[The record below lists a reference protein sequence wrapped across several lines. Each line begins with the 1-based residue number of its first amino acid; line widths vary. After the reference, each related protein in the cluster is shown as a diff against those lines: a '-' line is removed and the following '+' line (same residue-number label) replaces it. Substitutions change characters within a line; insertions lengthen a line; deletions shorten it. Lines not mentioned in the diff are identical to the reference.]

1 MFTDSLVEQ
10 ILFLSM
16 MEGCKDFDLSY
27 YCKWNR
33 CVFFFFQR
41 TASNRMEIWGRS
53 NTITKEWF
61 NSERPNETHAFNL
74 SIYQRESKKYFDYI
88 L

>member
-1 MFTDSLVEQ
+1 
-10 ILFLSM
+10 M
-16 MEGCKDFDLSY
+16 MEVVKILVCLITVNEID
-27 YCKWNR
+27 
-33 CVFFFFQR
+33 VFSFFFQR